1 MSIISTALSATG
13 IKDYLY
19 GAAIVAL
26 IGGFLWYNHHERAI
40 GAAQVVASDQKAV
53 AAQVERDAAVQS
65 IAAVATQLAE
75 KKDEAIIAVT
85 VHNAPLPSR
94 LCGPA
99 RSRSP
104 VPGAAGP
111 GPGGVIAPISGNED
125 ARATSE
131 LQRFADAAV
140 TIARDADAQVTALQA
155 VDAALRAEMAT
166 STAPAK

>member
-1 MSIISTALSATG
+1 MSIISTALGATG

-26 IGGFLWYNHHERAI
+26 IGGFIWYNHHERAI
-40 GAAQVVASDQKAV
+40 GAAQVIASDQKAV

-65 IAAVATQLAE
+65 IAAVATSLAE
-75 KKDEAIIAVT
+75 KKYEATIAVP

-99 RSRSP
+99 RGGST

-111 GPGGVIAPISGNED
+111 GPGGVIAPIGGTED
-125 ARATSE
+125 AGATSE

-140 TIARDADAQVTALQA
+140 QIARDADAQVIALQA

-166 STAPAK
+166 TGPAK